1 MVSGP
6 SSLFSSDGDLEQ
18 KCQPSFSS
26 FCFLTEQEL
35 LHVLDGARSGG
46 GRKNAVGGP
55 PPAAGEGCG
64 VAAVGRGEGVYSGW
78 GF

>member
-18 KCQPSFSS
+18 KCQPSFSY

-35 LHVLDGARSGG
+35 LHVHDGARARSGG

-55 PPAAGEGCG
+55 PPAAGKGRG
-64 VAAVGRGEGVYSGW
+64 VAAVGHGEGV
-78 GF
+78 